1 MLFDFTCYVFY
12 LPLLIDMG
20 VFRGGGKGT
29 APPPPQDYFIPKIF
43 KRDTKN
49 EKEREFLK
57 KCSPQ
62 LYISVICGGGQK
74 VILLPPPPA

>member
-12 LPLLIDMG
+12 LPLLIDNG
-20 VFRGGGKGT
+20 VFRVGGKGT
-29 APPPPQDYFIPKIF
+29 APPPPDYFVPKIF

-62 LYISVICGGGQK
+62 LYISVICGGGTK
-74 VILLPPPPA
+74 SYFVAPPPA